1 MLTAIASLGIGW
13 HFGLG
18 ATLLIAMG
26 FAGLGL
32 VVGTVLLGRR
42 RSSPTDQARPPI
54 GSEAK
59 RNTACPPTLPAAPS
73 SGSKASAEHRETI
86 RTCGTWVRIVL
97 KDQED
102 ATGQLLEAHVIDF
115 TANGVG
121 LVLFQPL
128 PVGKA
133 LRARH
138 AKAPGNVPWVEL
150 EVRSC
155 HQLEK
160 TVWKVGCHV
169 QDVTLW
175 DTLMRYS

>member
-1 MLTAIASLGIGW
+1 MLTAVASLEVGW

-18 ATLLIAMG
+18 ATLLIGTA

-32 VVGTVLLGRR
+32 FVGTVLVGRR
-42 RSSPTDQARPPI
+42 RHNAREGASQGLALQPTESGVSVGAP
-54 GSEAK
+54 
-59 RNTACPPTLPAAPS
+59 PAAPCVA
-73 SGSKASAEHRETI
+73 SKACAENREFI
-86 RTCGTWVRIVL
+86 RSCGTWVKIVL
-97 KDQED
+97 KENE
-102 ATGQLLEAHVIDF
+102 GPRGPLLEAHVIDY
-115 TANGVG
+115 TATGVG

-128 PVGKA
+128 PVGKT
-133 LRARH
+133 LSARH
-138 AKAPGNVPWVEL
+138 AKAPGNIPWVAL

-160 TVWKVGCHV
+160 AVWKVGCHV